1 MKRFLYRFLVVFI
14 LLFIIFLVCYTV
26 RSCRAVNSNPVVYE
40 SLQKSAYKSKNGNIL
55 IFSDENIWYIT
66 SENTYIAEFKS
77 YDNGTIV
84 VRVDKQSFSFKV
96 IDINLVYD
104 VQAKEFM
111 YRGGSG

>member
-1 MKRFLYRFLVVFI
+1 MKI
-14 LLFIIFLVCYTV
+14 LRRIFAVALLLLTVLAVCYFSYTCSRLNGEQV
-26 RSCRAVNSNPVVYE
+26 PYE
-40 SLQKSAYKSKNGNIL
+40 TLQKSAYKSKNGNIL

-66 SENTYIAEFKS
+66 SENTYIGEFKS